1 MTKRRDLI
9 LVGGG
14 GHCKSVIEAAKSAG
28 YHIHGILDIPEE
40 VGQNVLTIPVIG
52 TDDDIPRYVEEYDF
66 VITVGFIK
74 DTTLRLKL
82 YDKIRMSGGRLTTII
97 ASTAYVSKY
106 ASVGKGTVV
115 LHQAVVNAG
124 AIIGEGCIINTCADI
139 EHDAVIGDY
148 CHISTGAIVNGGCV
162 VGART
167 FLGSQAVMVHG
178 VSIVSDCIIG
188 AGALVRKNVI
198 KPGVYTGSPAVL
210 VKK

>member
-1 MTKRRDLI
+1 MTRRRDLI

-14 GHCKSVIEAAKSAG
+14 GHCKSVIEAAESAG
-28 YHIHGILDIPEE
+28 FRVYGVLDVPEQ
-40 VGQNVLTIPVIG
+40 VGKKVLTIPVVG
-52 TDDDIPRYVEEYDF
+52 TDDDIPCYVEEYDF
-66 VITVGFIK
+66 VVTVGFIK
-74 DTTLRLKL
+74 AVELRLKL
-82 YDKIRMSGGRLTTII
+82 HDKICIAGGRLATIM

-167 FLGSQAVMVHG
+167 FLGSQTVMVHG